1 MTDDKCYFSKLARN
15 RQILW
20 KRELDTFSFIQY
32 LICRKKIVFKCIAYI
47 KKLKVTGN
55 INYPNINKLEMFSV
69 RNIFVA
75 RNPKLKPWL
84 IAMSFFPNM
93 DGRKRVFKLEIF

>member
-1 MTDDKCYFSKLARN
+1 METRTGHLQFYSVFNLPEKNY
-15 RQILW
+15 
-20 KRELDTFSFIQY
+20 
-32 LICRKKIVFKCIAYI
+32 VFKCIAYI

-84 IAMSFFPNM
+84 IAMSFFPNI